1 MGVFKWKY
9 CLFENNLIDCLT
21 RQRRKIIQKCMPLGR
36 KSERERRREMEVTTH
51 STRREKSQY
60 IVLCRKILLFLWQ
73 KKLEARIKKLRSLQ
87 DVDENVKD
95 VKINENRKKPLPKIN
110 HNFQFQSQCLL
121 CASTS
126 SHTSR
131 AKNILQLE

>member
-21 RQRRKIIQKCMPLGR
+21 RQRRKIIQKSMPLGR
-36 KSERERRREMEVTTH
+36 KSERERRREMKVTTH

-95 VKINENRKKPLPKIN
+95 IKINENRKSLSQKSITIS
-110 HNFQFQSQCLL
+110 NFKVNVCCVLQHLL
-121 CASTS
+121 T
-126 SHTSR
+126 
-131 AKNILQLE
+131 LQERRIYYN